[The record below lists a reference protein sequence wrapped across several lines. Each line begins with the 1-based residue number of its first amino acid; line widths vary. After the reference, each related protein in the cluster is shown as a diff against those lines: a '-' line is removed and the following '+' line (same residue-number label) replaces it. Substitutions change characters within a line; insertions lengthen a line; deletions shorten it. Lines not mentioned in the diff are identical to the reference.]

1 LDAKTQRPLA
11 YVVVSIQ
18 NTNVMQL
25 TAIDG
30 KFNFDDLV
38 RGDQLAFHSQG
49 YKDALFPVTIEI
61 GQLLDL
67 GMIMLEE
74 DEILDQQ
81 EFNSAFRK

>member
-1 LDAKTQRPLA
+1 MKSWVGVFCCFTKGLLSHKIKTGILGTVLDAKTQRPLA

-38 RGDQLAFHSQG
+38 Q
-49 YKDALFPVTIEI
+49 
-61 GQLLDL
+61 
-67 GMIMLEE
+67 
-74 DEILDQQ
+74 
-81 EFNSAFRK
+81 

>member
-1 LDAKTQRPLA
+1 VINWLFT
-11 YVVVSIQ
+11 VS
-18 NTNVMQL
+18 
-25 TAIDG
+25 
-30 KFNFDDLV
+30 
-38 RGDQLAFHSQG
+38 

>member
-1 LDAKTQRPLA
+1 MLKQRPLA

-38 RGDQLAFHSQG
+38 RGSIGAFSQSG
-49 YKDALFPVTIEI
+49 LQGCVVS
-61 GQLLDL
+61 G
-67 GMIMLEE
+67 
-74 DEILDQQ
+74 
-81 EFNSAFRK
+81 NN

>member
-38 RGDQLAFHSQG
+38 RGDQLHSQG
-49 YKDALFPVTIEI
+49 YKDALFPVTIE
-61 GQLLDL
+61 
-67 GMIMLEE
+67 E
-74 DEILDQQ
+74 D
-81 EFNSAFRK
+81 NY

>member
-38 RGDQLAFHSQG
+38 GVINWCFSQSG
-49 YKDALFPVTIEI
+49 LQGCVVSVTIE
-61 GQLLDL
+61 
-67 GMIMLEE
+67 E
-74 DEILDQQ
+74 D
-81 EFNSAFRK
+81 NYST